1 MDGDDIGGI
10 EPLGGDVARVVSV
23 AMLNHAG
30 TLGSRFRI
38 FADL

>member
-10 EPLGGDVARVVSV
+10 EPLGADVARVVSV
-23 AMLNHAG
+23 AMPNHPG